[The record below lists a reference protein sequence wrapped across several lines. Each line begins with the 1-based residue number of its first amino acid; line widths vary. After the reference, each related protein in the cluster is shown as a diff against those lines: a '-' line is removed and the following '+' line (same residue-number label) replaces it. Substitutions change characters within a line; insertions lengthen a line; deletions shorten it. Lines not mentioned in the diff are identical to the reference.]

1 MKLFTE
7 FYQEVRLDE
16 ISDRANID
24 IDWDW
29 GHENGTGETS
39 ARFDAAG
46 EKFQVSVD
54 ESNPGYFTI
63 TFQNSSGYS
72 QTGRAGH
79 SAAAVF
85 SGVLTTLREFTETY
99 EEEMGMKPY
108 EYDFSAAYELPR
120 NHDYYSLV
128 NNRREATRLDEES
141 KKKLLKDLISRPM
154 LYYAL
159 SLTFGKEYGYSTEIS
174 DRWLARLA
182 GGANDFRSVRK
193 NVTRSILSMNDND
206 VNQALMNMSG
216 SVSFTLTNE
225 NERPSSYDTAFGGGP
240 SLEDYVDEADQ
251 YQIEAW
257 INDGREDE
265 IIEHADWQTLV
276 RIAEWGLMHD
286 ELIFHDDEDVRN
298 AVIRTDYEM
307 GEKLA
312 ESPEW
317 EHRKQAAENG
327 FGIWDLVLDSDEDV
341 REAAWDWSF
350 ENDDADTRITYAKR
364 YEGNFGRAMAEDVW
378 DRMIDDSD
386 DYEERQYVA
395 EQGYRLE
402 ELLAD
407 HDEDVRSSAINA
419 VFTVMGLDGREAAEF
434 LMENSEPYQE
444 EVFEYAIN
452 GNFGPSFDE
461 ALIEIAEENGVD
473 VSEYKEDE
481 DEDE

>member
-1 MKLFTE
+1 MKLFE
-7 FYQEVRLDE
+7 QFYQEVRLDE

-39 ARFDAAG
+39 ARFNAAG
-46 EKFQVSVD
+46 EEFKVDVD

-63 TFQNSSGYS
+63 SFQNRGGYS

-108 EYDFSAAYELPR
+108 EYDFSAAYELSK
-120 NHDYYSLV
+120 NHEYYALQ
-128 NNRREATRLDEES
+128 NNRREAQRLDEES

-159 SLTFGKEYGYSTEIS
+159 SLTFGKEYGYSTDIS
-174 DRWLARLA
+174 DRWLSRLA
-182 GGANDFRSVRK
+182 AGANDFRSVRK

-206 VNQALMNMSG
+206 VNQALMQMSG
-216 SVSFTLTNE
+216 SVGFTLTNE
-225 NERPSSYDTAFGGGP
+225 HERPSSYDAPFGQA
-240 SLEDYVDEADQ
+240 SLEDTINDAEQ

-298 AVIRTDYEM
+298 AVLRTDYEM
-307 GEKLA
+307 GDKLA
-312 ESPEW
+312 TSSDW

-327 FGIWDLVLDSDEDV
+327 YAIWDLVLDSDEDV
-341 REAAWDWSF
+341 REAAWDWAI

-364 YEGNFGRAMAEDVW
+364 YEGEFGRSMAEDIW

-386 DYEERQYVA
+386 DYEERVYVA

-402 ELLAD
+402 ELVDD
-407 HDEDVRSSAINA
+407 HDEDVRQAAMNYYFNSEGSEEAVEAILQHGDA
-419 VFTVMGLDGREAAEF
+419 YREENFEYIMNGHFGPAAE
-434 LMENSEPYQE
+434 
-444 EVFEYAIN
+444 AK
-452 GNFGPSFDE
+452 
-461 ALIEIAEENGVD
+461 AIEIAEENGVD
-473 VSEYKEDE
+473 VSEYKDE
-481 DEDE
+481 DEE